1 MRQRTGAAVAAAML
15 AATGLLAVTALA
27 AERIVMAGSS
37 AGGAA
42 YLYFATTAKL
52 FNEGIPGYDFS
63 ARTGGTTENV
73 PLIETGEVKIAA
85 ASPGGVVKLYG
96 SDGLKSTRLRTVF
109 AMFHAPFHILV
120 PKDSPLKSLADL
132 KGKRLSVGVKG
143 GGDWIAFLKMAE
155 ANGYKES
162 DFDMRFLGKSEG
174 LNAVKDGS
182 VDALVGLAP
191 VPSPLVTELAA
202 HPKGVKVIGF
212 SQAEVENLVKKSP
225 EFSAFTIPSGT
236 YPAAPAEVVSFTEWY
251 YVVARDDL
259 PEDLVFNVAR
269 ILDQQHDKVVAA
281 IKLASSSTAEN
292 TAKYP
297 GFTLHRGTEKYLRE
311 KGLLK

>member
-1 MRQRTGAAVAAAML
+1 MRLRTGGMVL
-15 AATGLLAVTALA
+15 ALLAGALLASAPAFA

-37 AGGAA
+37 AGGAS
-42 YLYFATTAKL
+42 YLYFATVAKL
-52 FNEGIPGYDFS
+52 FNDGISGYDFS

-73 PLIETGEVKIAA
+73 PLVETGEVKIAA

-96 SDGLKSTRLRTVF
+96 ADGLKSTRLRTLY

-120 PKDSPLKSLADL
+120 PKDSPIKSFTDL

-155 ANGYKES
+155 ANGLKES
-162 DFDMRFLGKSEG
+162 DYDMRYLGKSEG
-174 LNAVKDGS
+174 INALKDGS

-191 VPSPLVTELAA
+191 VPSPLITEMGA
-202 HPKGVKVIGF
+202 HPKGVRVVAFTPK
-212 SQAEVENLVKKSP
+212 EVQNLVAKSP
-225 EFSAFTIPSGT
+225 EFAPFTIAKGT
-236 YPAAPAEVVSFTEWY
+236 YTPAPDEVVTFTEWY

-259 PEDLVFNVAR
+259 SEKLAFDVTK

-281 IKLASSSTAEN
+281 LKLAASSTAEN

-297 GFTLHRGTEKYLRE
+297 GFKLHAGTQKYLRE

>member
-1 MRQRTGAAVAAAML
+1 MRSRTGGVVFALVAG
-15 AATGLLAVTALA
+15 TLLASAPA
-27 AERIVMAGSS
+27 FGAERIVMAGSS
-37 AGGAA
+37 AGGAS

-52 FNEGIPGYDFS
+52 FNDGIQGYDFS

-73 PLIETGEVKIAA
+73 PLVETGEVKVAA

-96 SDGLKSTRLRTVF
+96 PEGLKTTRLRTVY

-120 PKDSPLKSLADL
+120 PRDSPIRSFADL
-132 KGKRLSVGVKG
+132 KGRRLSVGVKG

-162 DFDMRFLGKSEG
+162 DFNMQYLGKSEG
-174 LNAVKDGS
+174 LNALKDGS

-191 VPSPLVTELAA
+191 VPSPLITEMAA
-202 HPKGVKVIGF
+202 HPRGVRVVPF
-212 SQAEVENLVKKSP
+212 APREVQSLVTKSP
-225 EFSAFTIPSGT
+225 EFSPFTIAKGT
-236 YPAAPAEVVSFTEWY
+236 YAASPEEVTSFTEWY

-259 PEDLVFNVAR
+259 PERLAFDITR
-269 ILDQQHDKVVAA
+269 ILDQQHEKVVAA
-281 IKLASSSTAEN
+281 LKLAQSSTAEN

-297 GFTLHRGTEKYLRE
+297 GFKLHPGTEKYLRE